1 MKSHPILSIA
11 YPKLFTMK
19 LNPLRICSVDCIL
32 PLWQSLYSS
41 LFAFPAG
48 DYSTFHGMKWL
59 RVSLLPL
66 GWDVSPSEGTPP
78 FPPIILSGFTVRGKC
93 FAQEHNNDLAR
104 SWTQTPQLESSTLSI
119 RPLYLPQ
126 VFMPG
131 YLSFLE
137 DLTLLKVFAVDF
149 VCRRKRWTKR
159 KIAISRFLIY
169 KTI

>member
-11 YPKLFTMK
+11 YQKLFTMK

-78 FPPIILSGFTVRGKC
+78 PPSFYQASLKILLGGERHC
-93 FAQEHNNDLAR
+93 ER
-104 SWTQTPQLESSTLSI
+104 
-119 RPLYLPQ
+119 
-126 VFMPG
+126 
-131 YLSFLE
+131 
-137 DLTLLKVFAVDF
+137 KVFCTRTQQWLSQVLNPDPSTGVQYTEHQATVSPTGF
-149 VCRRKRWTKR
+149 HAWLPKLFGGTNTFKGLCCWFCV
-159 KIAISRFLIY
+159 
-169 KTI
+169 

>member
-1 MKSHPILSIA
+1 
-11 YPKLFTMK
+11 MK

-78 FPPIILSGFTVRGKC
+78 PHHFIRLPWKYSWVERDTVRGKC

-137 DLTLLKVFAVDF
+137 ELTLLKVFAVDF